1 MNETVLSNLNVITKV
16 LEIYHPI
23 DLNKPIFTFNLAY
36 LDYTNSSLLGS
47 YISDKLI
54 FLIVSE
60 NSVLSVK
67 IISMINFNR
76 QGGDNIQNIQSNED
90 IIWCNKNYDFIDK
103 NLICYTS
110 TIDNLLRLRIN
121 EGGKINS
128 FDLSSASIKQK
139 YKQLKDKINIVKNT
153 EKTPK
158 GVIFKPVIDLLTE
171 NGLYKISVNFNFDET
186 LVLSKLNEMKFDYYV
201 YIIFKLD

>member
-1 MNETVLSNLNVITKV
+1 
-16 LEIYHPI
+16 
-23 DLNKPIFTFNLAY
+23 
-36 LDYTNSSLLGS
+36 
-47 YISDKLI
+47 
-54 FLIVSE
+54 
-60 NSVLSVK
+60 
-67 IISMINFNR
+67 MINFNR

-201 YIIFKLD
+201 YIIFFYFVS